1 MTNQRKQV
9 YGLFVLLALA
19 IFLGLTK
26 GSVYIALSQLF
37 LAANR
42 PILLLRLLR
51 LLTAAMV
58 GCGLSACGVTLQ
70 ALLRNPLAEPYL
82 LGTSSG
88 AGLGAIIAILIG
100 LSSLFLPWVA
110 FLTAVLSMLL
120 VYYLARQGS
129 KIPATSLI
137 LSGVIVSILLSGVM
151 VVLISTS
158 PNEAIRGISWW
169 LWGSLQV
176 YDPVLIALVG
186 GIVLSGCGVIYFFAQ
201 DLNAISLGEE
211 EAIHL
216 GIQTENVKKI
226 LFFVVSFIVAALVSL
241 CGIIGFVG
249 LIIPHAARMI
259 VGPNHKVLIPSACLL
274 GAVFMIF
281 CDVLCRT
288 ISVPVEIPAGVVT
301 AVIGAPV
308 FIILLKRRQ
317 RI

>member
-1 MTNQRKQV
+1 MTNHRRYA
-9 YGLFVLLALA
+9 YGFFVLLTLA
-19 IFLGLTK
+19 VFLSLTK
-26 GSVYIALSQLF
+26 GSVAIPLSQLF
-37 LAANR
+37 SQENR

-51 LLTAAMV
+51 LLTAAIV
-58 GCGLSACGVTLQ
+58 GCGLSGCGVTLQ

-100 LSSLFLPWVA
+100 VSSLFLPWIA
-110 FLTAVLSMLL
+110 FVTAVLSMLL

-158 PNEAIRGISWW
+158 PNEAMRGLSWW

-176 YDPVLIALVG
+176 YDPILIALVSG
-186 GIVLSGCGVIYFFAQ
+186 VVLIGLCVIYFFAQ

-216 GIQTENVKKI
+216 GIQTESVKKI

-281 CDVLCRT
+281 CDILCRT
-288 ISVPVEIPAGVVT
+288 VSVPVEIPIGVVT

-317 RI
+317 KI